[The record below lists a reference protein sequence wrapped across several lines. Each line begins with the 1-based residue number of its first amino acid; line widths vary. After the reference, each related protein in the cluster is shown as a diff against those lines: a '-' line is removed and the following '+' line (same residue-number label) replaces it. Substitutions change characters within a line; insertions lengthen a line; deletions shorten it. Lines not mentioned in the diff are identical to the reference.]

1 MSATDAVLD
10 DVNLRDFITE
20 PSPPVQTMM
29 APAPGPAPSVPS
41 HWKSYLV
48 AAAAG
53 AVGYYVTKNKG
64 WKMALGVALISA
76 VVVWLIAYFALKW

>member
-1 MSATDAVLD
+1 MSSPLDSVIQDA
-10 DVNLRDFITE
+10 NLQEFFTE
-20 PSPPVQTMM
+20 PAPTMM
-29 APAPGPAPSVPS
+29 APAPGPAPVAPS

-76 VVVWLIAYFALKW
+76 VVIWLIAYFALKW

>member
-1 MSATDAVLD
+1 MSTDSVLQ
-10 DVNLRDFITE
+10 DVNLPEYFAE
-20 PSPPVQTMM
+20 PPSVAAAAPVQ
-29 APAPGPAPSVPS
+29 PALVPKAAS

-53 AVGYYVTKNKG
+53 AVGYYVSKNKG
-64 WKMALGVALISA
+64 WKMAIGVALITA